1 VKILYVDD
9 EPDIRDVAVM
19 ALEIDPDLEVKSASS
34 GGEALSMLDE
44 SGYRPDVV
52 LLDVMMPVMDGPAV
66 LEALRKR
73 PEHAETPVVFI
84 TARAQAHETARFLSL
99 GAVGVITKPFD
110 PMTLALELRAILSR
124 AAG

>member
-1 VKILYVDD
+1 MKILYVDD

-19 ALEIDPDLEVKSASS
+19 ALEIDPDLEVKSAAS
-34 GGEALSMLDE
+34 GGEALSILDE
-44 SGYRPDVV
+44 SGFRPDVV

>member
-1 VKILYVDD
+1 MKILYVDD

-19 ALEIDPDLEVKSASS
+19 ALEIDPEIEVKAAGS
-34 GGEALSMLDE
+34 GGEALSLLDE

-110 PMTLALELRAILSR
+110 PMTLALELRAILAR
-124 AAG
+124 AGG

>member
-1 VKILYVDD
+1 MKILYVDD

>member
-1 VKILYVDD
+1 MKVLYVDD

-19 ALEIDPDLEVKSASS
+19 ALEIDPDLEVKPAGS
-34 GGEALSMLDE
+34 GGEALSILDE
-44 SGYRPDVV
+44 GGYQPDVV

-110 PMTLALELRAILSR
+110 PMTLALELRAILAR
-124 AAG
+124 TAG